1 MPQNRLKHFPTALL
15 RRGMAHFHPALP
27 APGYVPPTH
36 ERLVAMAEAGGPRPV
51 GGPPVDPAPALA
63 EVAEPALAEAA

>member
-27 APGYVPPTH
+27 LPGSIPPSH
-36 ERLVAMAEAGGPRPV
+36 ERLLAMAEAGGPRPV
-51 GGPPVDPAPALA
+51 DGPREDPAAPVA
-63 EVAEPALAEAA
+63 EVAEPALAQAA